1 MRIFAATCSGALLFA
16 ASFAL
21 LVYAN
26 EPTDGTAVAGGTGIV
41 LSGALFG
48 LTFLAWRWRDA
59 PRAYSTT
66 IVDDPGFYDELAA
79 TFDGTDS
86 YDDSPPMRAAN

>member
-1 MRIFAATCSGALLFA
+1 MRIFAATCSAALLFA
-16 ASFAL
+16 LSFAL

-26 EPTDGTAVAGGTGIV
+26 EPTDGTAIAGGTGVV

-59 PRAYSTT
+59 PRAYSQTAM
-66 IVDDPGFYDELAA
+66 DDHGFYEELAA

-86 YDDSPPMRAAN
+86 YDDSAAMRAAN